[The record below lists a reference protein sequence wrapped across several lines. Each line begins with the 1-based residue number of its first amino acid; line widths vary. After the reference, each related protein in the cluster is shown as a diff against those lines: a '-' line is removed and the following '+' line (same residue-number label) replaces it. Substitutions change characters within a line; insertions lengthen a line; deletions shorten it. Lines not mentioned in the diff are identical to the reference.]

1 MRALLKCGLE
11 CAWIDHG
18 DAMLAQRYDH
28 LRAAVLGSPSEGVL
42 TRDRHASQAATTFAM
57 AVLLDYLGVRL
68 TTLSQGL
75 QAASNLAVDTLGE
88 LAVVVGFTAADAA

>member
-1 MRALLKCGLE
+1 
-11 CAWIDHG
+11 
-18 DAMLAQRYDH
+18 
-28 LRAAVLGSPSEGVL
+28 
-42 TRDRHASQAATTFAM
+42 M